1 MPQNGWRSGVNT
13 LVDYATSVYARSVRF
28 EGERMIVTLADD
40 REISVPIEWYPRL
53 AQATIE
59 QRDNWRLIGD
69 GEGIHWPEVDEDLP
83 VVGIVLGLKP
93 PSSLAPKG
101 S

>member
-1 MPQNGWRSGVNT
+1 MNT
-13 LVDYATSVYARSVRF
+13 LVDIATSVCARSVRF

-40 REISVPIEWYPRL
+40 REISVPIDWYPRL
-53 AQATIE
+53 AHATIE
-59 QRDNWRLIGD
+59 ERDNWRLIGD

-93 PSSLAPKG
+93 PSSLAAKG
-101 S
+101 R

>member
-1 MPQNGWRSGVNT
+1 
-13 LVDYATSVYARSVRF
+13 
-28 EGERMIVTLADD
+28 MIVTLADD

-101 S
+101 R